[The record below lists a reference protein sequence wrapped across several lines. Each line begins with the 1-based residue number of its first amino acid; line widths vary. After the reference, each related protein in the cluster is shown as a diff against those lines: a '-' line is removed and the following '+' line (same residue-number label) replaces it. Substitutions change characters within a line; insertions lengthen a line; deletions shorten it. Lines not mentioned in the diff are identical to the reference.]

1 VGDTVVVEKAG
12 EIIPKVVRVVKEE
25 RPRGT
30 RRYVFPDRC
39 PSCDSELVRVE
50 GEVAVRCVNRAC
62 PAQRDRS
69 IMHYAARG
77 AMEIEGLGE
86 KLVLT
91 LTGEGLV
98 KDVSDLYRLTIEQ
111 LVPLERMGEKSATNL
126 VEAIEESKSRGLA
139 RLLFA
144 LGIPNVG
151 GTVARVLARRYGSME
166 RLLAAGVEELEAVRE
181 VGPVIAASVV
191 EFLSRSGNRALLER
205 LRKVGVDLTEA
216 TAPAGS
222 GDGALAGQTVV
233 VTGTLT
239 RFTRAEIEAL
249 IEELGGHAVKSVS
262 SKTTMLVA
270 GEAAGS
276 KRAKAESLGV
286 PVVSEEEFLHR
297 IGRKP

>member
-1 VGDTVVVEKAG
+1 
-12 EIIPKVVRVVKEE
+12 
-25 RPRGT
+25 
-30 RRYVFPDRC
+30 
-39 PSCDSELVRVE
+39 
-50 GEVAVRCVNRAC
+50 
-62 PAQRDRS
+62 
-69 IMHYAARG
+69 M
-77 AMEIEGLGE
+77 
-86 KLVLT
+86 
-91 LTGEGLV
+91 
-98 KDVSDLYRLTIEQ
+98 
-111 LVPLERMGEKSATNL
+111 
-126 VEAIEESKSRGLA
+126 
-139 RLLFA
+139 
-144 LGIPNVG
+144 
-151 GTVARVLARRYGSME
+151 
-166 RLLAAGVEELEAVRE
+166 AAGAEELEAVRE
-181 VGPVIAASVV
+181 VGPVIATSVA

-205 LRKVGVDLTEA
+205 LRKVGVDMTEA

-222 GDGALAGQTVV
+222 GDGVLAGQTVV